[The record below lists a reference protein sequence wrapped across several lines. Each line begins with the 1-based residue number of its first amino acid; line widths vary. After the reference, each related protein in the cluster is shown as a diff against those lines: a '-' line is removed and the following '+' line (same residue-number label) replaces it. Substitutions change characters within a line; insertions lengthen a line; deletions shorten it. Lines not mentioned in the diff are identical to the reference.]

1 MAIKASA
8 QITISKV
15 IDIYACYRYYK
26 LQSSTLAKPD
36 KPTTNPPSGWS
47 DTEPAYVSGSTNT
60 LYFVDCNVYS
70 DKTFTFSEVS
80 KSSTYEAAKDAWNK
94 ANNAQNTANSKPD
107 MSDVSNYVSSRGEN
121 LITNGTCFLGNNT
134 NFSNFIYDGSDTY
147 GAGGSFKINSKRT
160 ASVMCDE
167 YIPVDAAK
175 QYLFSYWIKTS
186 NPAAKYYDFVAC
198 YDIDKF
204 IIKTC
209 HVKWIPGSTTTLA
222 KELKNGD
229 TVVHLKST
237 AGFNK
242 TATEYYRRGLIFWNY
257 KNSKGYIYGPE
268 IYSRNVWQ
276 SLWSNGTAI
285 DNENNTITL
294 TSPWAHGTFPAGTSV
309 SQCSDGGDYT
319 YLNGNYTVKADT
331 WTEKKGII
339 SGIGKNNEVGKFRE
353 GTAFIKI
360 GWLLNYNG
368 TISTTN
374 LLSTISLTQNVGF
387 ADVISNV
394 DVEYYLSTSAIS
406 LSGGSWSTTAP
417 TWVNGK
423 YMWSRTVTIDGAG
436 NKTYSPSQN
445 GVCIAGAKGETGNTG
460 SAGKGVKSI
469 VEQYYKSTSA
479 TSLSG
484 GSWSTT
490 YPGWENGKYIWTRS
504 IITYT
509 DNTSTTTTAVCVTGA
524 KGSTGATGNGI
535 SKIEEHYAVSSSNS
549 TAPTSW
555 SSTVP
560 TMTTTNKYLWNYETI
575 TYTSGSTVDTTKR
588 VIGVYGNTGSKGD
601 TGANGK
607 SIGSVVNYYLATSAS
622 SKVTTGTSG
631 WTTTVQSVSASKK
644 YLWNYEVVKYS
655 DDTTAST
662 TTPCIIGA
670 YGDTGAKGDKGETGA
685 TGKGVKSS
693 AVTYQA
699 GTSGTT
705 APTGAWQSTIPSVS
719 AGSYLWTRTVITY
732 TDNTTSTSYSVGK
745 MGNTGAA
752 GKDAITISATAPTS
766 PKINQLWQTASGE
779 SIKRWDGS
787 KWVLHYISVENL
799 DVQKLSAIAA
809 DLGTV
814 TAGVIKN
821 KDETVNFD
829 VERGVFESWDTNALQ
844 SAKMS
849 AGTFEVSAKD
859 SSDNYVKTYLKYYGL
874 FIHQIN
880 KLYGYSIE
888 MDELGED
895 LLVSKLINNGQ
906 GTETVSLFKN
916 LKRTPVAGSKVVT
929 IIKGKNYVN
938 LMTASEAAGLLGIAN
953 GTNAAVSLAVSN
965 GDAHAFNARVY
976 GAEYWNVDSSWYVYF
991 NATASVTQPVR
1002 VNYILAP
1009 II

>member
-1 MAIKASA
+1 MAVKASI

-15 IDIYACYRYYK
+15 IDVYAVYRYYK
-26 LQSSTLAKPD
+26 LQSSTLAKPS
-36 KPTTNPPSGWS
+36 KPTANPPSGWS

-70 DKTFTFSEVS
+70 DKTFSFSEVS
-80 KSSTYEAAKDAWNK
+80 KSSSYEAAKDAWNK
-94 ANNAQNTANSKPD
+94 AQNAQDTANSKPD
-107 MSDVSNYVSSRGEN
+107 MSDVSNYVSSRGDN

-167 YIPVDAAK
+167 YIPVDVAK

-204 IIKTC
+204 IIKAC

-242 TATEYYRRGLIFWNY
+242 TATEYYCRGLIFWNY

-339 SGIGKNNEVGKFRE
+339 SGIGKDNEVGKFRE

-394 DVEYYLSTSAIS
+394 DVEYYLSTSATS

-445 GVCIAGAKGETGNTG
+445 GVCIAGAKGDTGT
-460 SAGKGVKSI
+460 AGKGVKSI

-504 IITYT
+504 VITYT

-535 SKIEEHYAVSSSNS
+535 SKIEEYYAVSSSNL

-607 SIGSVVNYYLATSAS
+607 SIGSVINYYLATSAS
-622 SKVTTGTSG
+622 SNVTTGTSG

-655 DDTTAST
+655 DGTTAST

-699 GTSGTT
+699 STSGTT
-705 APTGAWQSTIPSVS
+705 IPTGTWQTTIPSVS
-719 AGSYLWTRTVITY
+719 AGSFLWTKTTITY
-732 TDNTTSTSYSVGK
+732 TDNTSTTSYSVGK
-745 MGNTGAA
+745 MGNTGSA

-766 PKINQLWQTASGE
+766 PKTNQLWQTASGKP
-779 SIKRWDGS
+779 IKRWDGS
-787 KWVLHYISVENL
+787 KWVLYYVSVENL
-799 DVQKLSAIAA
+799 DVDTLSAITAN
-809 DLGTV
+809 LGTV
-814 TAGVIKN
+814 TAGVLKS
-821 KDETVNFD
+821 KDDVTKFD
-829 VERGVFESWDTNALQ
+829 VANGVLESFDNETLQ
-844 SAKMS
+844 TLRLS
-849 AGTFEVSAKD
+849 AGGIKYIGKDASTNQMVSCLTFRGLVVR
-859 SSDNYVKTYLKYYGL
+859 NINNRYGC
-874 FIHQIN
+874 
-880 KLYGYSIE
+880 SITL
-888 MDELGED
+888 DESFD
-895 LLVSKLINNGQ
+895 DFTVTKLINNGQ
-906 GTETVSLFKN
+906 GTDTVPLFSSLKQV
-916 LKRTPVAGSKVVT
+916 PVSGTKVLSLT
-929 IIKGKNYVN
+929 KGTNYVK
-938 LMTASEAAGLLGIAN
+938 LFTAAEVAALLGTSS
-953 GTNAAVSLAVSN
+953 GNADHAMISVAN
-965 GDAHAFNARVY
+965 GDAKAFNARVF
-976 GAEYWNVDSSWYVYF
+976 GAEYWSDSDAWWVYF
-991 NATASVTQPVR
+991 NSAASITQPVR
-1002 VNYILAP
+1002 INYMITR
-1009 II
+1009 IDQ

>member
-1 MAIKASA
+1 MAVKASI

-15 IDIYACYRYYK
+15 IDVYAVYRYYK
-26 LQSSTLAKPD
+26 LQSSTLAKPS
-36 KPTTNPPSGWS
+36 KPTANPPSGWS

-70 DKTFTFSEVS
+70 DKTFSFSEVS
-80 KSSTYEAAKDAWNK
+80 KSSSYEAAKDAWNK
-94 ANNAQNTANSKPD
+94 AQNAQDTADSAKD
-107 MSDVSNYVSSRGEN
+107 FTDKV
-121 LITNGTCFLGNNT
+121 
-134 NFSNFIYDGSDTY
+134 
-147 GAGGSFKINSKRT
+147 K
-160 ASVMCDE
+160 
-167 YIPVDAAK
+167 K
-175 QYLFSYWIKTS
+175 QYGYQYKYDITLKGDV
-186 NPAAKYYDFVAC
+186 NKYYPV
-198 YDIDKF
+198 
-204 IIKTC
+204 IILSGNQNVMREIMVSRTHTEKCPTDWNGHPTFKGIALLLKLKC
-209 HVKWIPGSTTTLA
+209 NFGGWGGITYSWWIHDLEEQYGNVFASAENCMSNMGFAIFLRGGGDTGAIYHLYSDQALETTLCEGSGPKA
-222 KELKNGD
+222 
-229 TVVHLKST
+229 
-237 AGFNK
+237 
-242 TATEYYRRGLIFWNY
+242 YYNSDRIAWLGGTSDNPTYSWNA
-257 KNSKGYIYGPE
+257 PAP
-268 IYSRNVWQ
+268 R
-276 SLWSNGTAI
+276 
-285 DNENNTITL
+285 TL
-294 TSPWAHGTFPAGTSV
+294 TDAI
-309 SQCSDGGDYT
+309 
-319 YLNGNYTVKADT
+319 
-331 WTEKKGII
+331 KKQIASKKYI
-339 SGIGKNNEVGKFRE
+339 QMA
-353 GTAFIKI
+353 TDA
-360 GWLLNYNG
+360 
-368 TISTTN
+368 
-374 LLSTISLTQNVGF
+374 
-387 ADVISNV
+387 ISNV
-394 DVEYYLSTSAIS
+394 DVEYYLSTSATS

-445 GVCIAGAKGETGNTG
+445 GVCIAGAKGDTGT
-460 SAGKGVKSI
+460 AGKGVKSI

-504 IITYT
+504 VITYT

-607 SIGSVVNYYLATSAS
+607 SIGSVINYYLATSAS
-622 SKVTTGTSG
+622 SNVTTGTSG

-655 DDTTAST
+655 DGTTAST

-699 GTSGTT
+699 STSGTT
-705 APTGAWQSTIPSVS
+705 IPTGTWQTTIPSVS
-719 AGSYLWTRTVITY
+719 AGSFLWTKTTITY
-732 TDNTTSTSYSVGK
+732 TDNTSTTSYSVGK
-745 MGNTGAA
+745 MGNTGSA

-766 PKINQLWQTASGE
+766 PKINQLWQTASGKP
-779 SIKRWDGS
+779 IKRWDGS

-809 DLGTV
+809 DLGIV

-859 SSDNYVKTYLKYYGL
+859 SSDNYVKTYLKYCGL

-888 MDELGED
+888 MEELGGD

-906 GTETVSLFKN
+906 GNETVSLFKN

-929 IIKGKNYVN
+929 IIKGKNYVH

-953 GTNAAVSLAVSN
+953 GTGTAVSLAVSN
-965 GDAHAFNARVY
+965 GDAHAFDARIY

-991 NATASVTQPVR
+991 NVTASITQSVR

>member
-1 MAIKASA
+1 MAVKASI

-94 ANNAQNTANSKPD
+94 ANNAQNTANSAKD
-107 MSDVSNYVSSRGEN
+107 TIDNMEIGGRNMLRGSSFEGLSKVDNTYMKYKNNSVKLTVDNISGTSIKYAGISTLQQSWELSDVLGKTLVISMWIYIEKVDQLNGYEFRIVYSV
-121 LITNGTCFLGNNT
+121 NGTKHWF
-134 NFSNFIYDGSDTY
+134 
-147 GAGGSFKINSKRT
+147 
-160 ASVMCDE
+160 
-167 YIPVDAAK
+167 
-175 QYLFSYWIKTS
+175 
-186 NPAAKYYDFVAC
+186 
-198 YDIDKF
+198 DIDKRYPYY
-204 IIKTC
+204 
-209 HVKWIPGSTTTLA
+209 IP
-222 KELKNGD
+222 N
-229 TVVHLKST
+229 
-237 AGFNK
+237 AGK
-242 TATEYYRRGLIFWNY
+242 LEVGWN
-257 KNSKGYIYGPE
+257 YIYGCFTIPTNATEAYFNFTCYANAGKTSTAWFSSPKAEIGNKPTQWTPAPE
-268 IYSRNVWQ
+268 D
-276 SLWSNGTAI
+276 AI
-285 DNENNTITL
+285 A
-294 TSPWAHGTFPAGTSV
+294 S
-309 SQCSDGGDYT
+309 
-319 YLNGNYTVKADT
+319 
-331 WTEKKGII
+331 
-339 SGIGKNNEVGKFRE
+339 
-353 GTAFIKI
+353 
-360 GWLLNYNG
+360 
-368 TISTTN
+368 
-374 LLSTISLTQNVGF
+374 
-387 ADVISNV
+387 V
-394 DVEYYLSTSAIS
+394 DVEYYLSTSATS

-423 YMWSRTVTIDGAG
+423 YMWTRTVTADGVG
-436 NKTYSPSQN
+436 NKTYSPNQN

-504 IITYT
+504 VITYT

-607 SIGSVVNYYLATSAS
+607 SIGSVINYYLATSAS
-622 SKVTTGTSG
+622 SNVTTGTSG

-655 DDTTAST
+655 DGTTAST

-670 YGDTGAKGDKGETGA
+670 YGDTGSKGDKGETGA

-699 GTSGTT
+699 STSGTT
-705 APTGAWQSTIPSVS
+705 IPTGTWQASIPSVS
-719 AGSYLWTRTVITY
+719 AGSFLWTKTTITY
-732 TDNTTSTSYSVGK
+732 TDNTSTTSYSVGK
-745 MGNTGAA
+745 MGNTGSA

-766 PKINQLWQTASGE
+766 PKINQLWQTASGKP
-779 SIKRWDGS
+779 IKRWDGS
-787 KWVLHYISVENL
+787 KWVLYYVSVENL
-799 DVQKLSAIAA
+799 DVDTLSAITAN
-809 DLGTV
+809 LGTV
-814 TAGVIKN
+814 TAGVIKA
-821 KDETVNFD
+821 KASDGSSMIID
-829 VERGVFESWDTNALQ
+829 LDDGSVEVIKSDNNERLSLKNGSVTLQRNAIG
-844 SAKMS
+844 SNHNM
-849 AGTFEVSAKD
+849 EVSIGVGGIKVTDKD
-859 SSDNYVKTYLKYYGL
+859 TGDFSEIEFLGTALNIVESTQTKNPDTDIFNIYSRLRMVPISGTKVTTITKGRNYVKL
-874 FIHQIN
+874 F
-880 KLYGYSIE
+880 
-888 MDELGED
+888 
-895 LLVSKLINNGQ
+895 
-906 GTETVSLFKN
+906 
-916 LKRTPVAGSKVVT
+916 
-929 IIKGKNYVN
+929 
-938 LMTASEAAGLLGIAN
+938 TASEVKELLDLKG
-953 GTNAAVSLAVSN
+953 LAVDKGDADHVVISVAN
-965 GDAHAFNARVY
+965 GDAKAFNARVF
-976 GAEYWNVDSSWYVYF
+976 GAEYWSDSDAWWTYF
-991 NATASVTQPVR
+991 NDVASITQLVR
-1002 VNYILAP
+1002 INYMITR
-1009 II
+1009 IDR

>member
-1 MAIKASA
+1 MAVKASI

-15 IDIYACYRYYK
+15 IDVYAVYRYYK
-26 LQSSTLAKPD
+26 LQSSTLAKPS
-36 KPTTNPPSGWS
+36 KPTVNHPSGWS

-94 ANNAQNTANSKPD
+94 ANNAQNTANSAKD
-107 MSDVSNYVSSRGEN
+107 TIDNMEIGGRNMLRGSSFEGLSKVDNTYMKYKNNSVKLTVDNISGTSIKYAGISTLQQSWELSDVLGKTLVISMWIYIEKVDQLNGYEFRIVYSV
-121 LITNGTCFLGNNT
+121 NGTKHWF
-134 NFSNFIYDGSDTY
+134 
-147 GAGGSFKINSKRT
+147 
-160 ASVMCDE
+160 
-167 YIPVDAAK
+167 
-175 QYLFSYWIKTS
+175 
-186 NPAAKYYDFVAC
+186 
-198 YDIDKF
+198 DIDKRYPYY
-204 IIKTC
+204 
-209 HVKWIPGSTTTLA
+209 IP
-222 KELKNGD
+222 N
-229 TVVHLKST
+229 
-237 AGFNK
+237 AGK
-242 TATEYYRRGLIFWNY
+242 LEVGWN
-257 KNSKGYIYGPE
+257 YIYGCFTIPTNATEAYFSFTCYANAGKTSTAWFSSPKAEIGNKPTQWTPAPE
-268 IYSRNVWQ
+268 D
-276 SLWSNGTAI
+276 AI
-285 DNENNTITL
+285 A
-294 TSPWAHGTFPAGTSV
+294 S
-309 SQCSDGGDYT
+309 
-319 YLNGNYTVKADT
+319 
-331 WTEKKGII
+331 
-339 SGIGKNNEVGKFRE
+339 
-353 GTAFIKI
+353 
-360 GWLLNYNG
+360 
-368 TISTTN
+368 
-374 LLSTISLTQNVGF
+374 
-387 ADVISNV
+387 V

-929 IIKGKNYVN
+929 IIKGKNYVP

-953 GTNAAVSLAVSN
+953 GTGTAVSLAVSN
-965 GDAHAFNARVY
+965 GDAHAFDARIY

-991 NATASVTQPVR
+991 NVTASITQSVR